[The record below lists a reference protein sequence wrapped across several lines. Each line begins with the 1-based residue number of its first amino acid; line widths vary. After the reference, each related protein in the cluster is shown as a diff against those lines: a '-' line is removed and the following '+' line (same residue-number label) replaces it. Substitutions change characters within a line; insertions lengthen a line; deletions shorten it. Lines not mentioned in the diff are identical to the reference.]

1 MKLREL
7 TSDDEH
13 MNYLLDKGYTKRA
26 KELFKNQFQ
35 IGQLEALHDVNLR
48 ADKTYWPYA
57 MQIGYNN
64 PNDPVD
70 DWINLYFEDVS

>member
-1 MKLREL
+1 MKLRDL
-7 TSDDEH
+7 TSSGEH
-13 MNYLLDKGYTKRA
+13 MNYLLDNGYIEDAKR
-26 KELFKNQFQ
+26 LFEEQFNNGRSARQ
-35 IGQLEALHDVNLR
+35 FYSYMGLS
-48 ADKTYWPYA
+48 KSWPYA